1 MRNRLAPTET
11 KREAILQAAAELM
24 LKHGFRGTSMEAIA
38 RSAGVAKPTLYACF
52 PDKTAVF
59 AELVQRVVAEWRGN
73 FLAALTGDGD
83 VVTRVGAALTAKT
96 KGTLRLI
103 SASPHAAELYSEH
116 DRLSAPLLR
125 DYDRQVSGALEAAL
139 REAGVAQARFLT
151 QVLLAASFGIGH
163 KAQSPAELGP
173 ALRLLAERLVRPEL
187 PR

>member
-73 FLAALTGDGD
+73 FLAALAGDGD

-125 DYDRQVSGALEAAL
+125 DYDRQVSDALEAAL
-139 REAGVAQARFLT
+139 RDAGVAQARFLT